1 MAIDPVC
8 KMEVDENKAAATSEY
23 EGKKYYFC
31 SVGCKQAFDQN
42 PEKYL
47 RRGGEG
53 ETGSADYA

>member
-8 KMEVDENKAAATSEY
+8 KMEVDEKTAAATSEY

-31 SVGCKQAFDQN
+31 SGGCKKTFDQN

-47 RRGGEG
+47 GRGE
-53 ETGSADYA
+53 ETEAGSADFA